1 MLECSFSESN
11 KPGGI
16 TVTGLYY
23 SDNTSKDS
31 ETGVLLEGRAHAL
44 NCTALDCLC
53 CASASLSGA
62 RARAAG
68 IDDSGG
74 PPGWRIDNVA
84 AWSREDL
91 KLKSLR
97 LHLDDMG
104 LQYFYPAVPL
114 RKVVEQFDRGTLY
127 SILVQYSA
135 CLLYSASG
143 HSCICRYAEEFRL
156 SELWNIL

>member
-1 MLECSFSESN
+1 MCFQ
-11 KPGGI
+11 
-16 TVTGLYY
+16 
-23 SDNTSKDS
+23 KDVH
-31 ETGVLLEGRAHAL
+31 TH
-44 NCTALDCLC
+44 CTALDCLC

-62 RARAAG
+62 RAAG

-74 PPGWRIDNVA
+74 SPGWRIDNVA

-114 RKVVEQFDRGTLY
+114 RQVVEQFDRGTLY
-127 SILVQYSA
+127 SCSTMSA
-135 CLLYSASG
+135 YCTLLQD
-143 HSCICRYAEEFRL
+143 ICRT
-156 SELWNIL
+156 